1 MPRRGR
7 MAERS
12 RCPADMKRGPM
23 TAGEKAEIERLA
35 LSLRHPTAS
44 AIARRL
50 NRHISTVTW
59 YLLTRNLIE
68 RRPGRSPA
76 RPYTRR
82 DGVTLYP
89 WSPAEDARLIELR
102 VEGKS
107 YPAIG
112 RILAAEFGT
121 RRDAHKV
128 HVRNV
133 ILHARP
139 EAGDG

>member
-1 MPRRGR
+1 MP
-7 MAERS
+7 
-12 RCPADMKRGPM
+12 PDMKRGRM
-23 TAGEKAEIERLA
+23 TAEEKAEIERLA
-35 LSLRHPTAS
+35 LTLRKPSAS

-68 RRPGRSPA
+68 RPAGRSPP

-102 VEGKS
+102 TAGHS
-107 YPAIG
+107 YPQIG
-112 RILAAEFGT
+112 RMLAEEFGT
-121 RRDAHKV
+121 HRDAHKA

-133 ILHARP
+133 ILTARP
-139 EAGDG
+139 EGG